1 MGNSNSVAFLM
12 DATVATLIATQA
24 MLLELEGAED
34 GGDDMFLAVEE
45 DDENGAASRERRRRR
60 RHGHLANP
68 RKR

>member
-34 GGDDMFLAVEE
+34 GGDDMILAVEE
-45 DDENGAASRERRRRR
+45 DDENGARR
-60 RHGHLANP
+60 LNP
-68 RKR
+68 LNI